1 MKPINQSQSLSTTN
15 GLISNNAKKN
25 MMKILLLCLCLSCF
39 PAFSQN
45 FYLSQTGDK
54 YGVKNDKGVQ
64 VVPEKYASV
73 IILSGGYFVVY
84 EENPGWP
91 MIINQKNEVMVSK
104 TNYIGKAIDAYDN
117 HFICQYYKDGKM
129 ADLVLIKAPDSVKY
143 NFSLKY
149 LRAEFVKDDCYSYV
163 SAQTE
168 TPGEMLAV
176 SLKGNAITGPQN
188 TNFDYIFRFFKP
200 CNGYA
205 SVMKNKGYEG
215 TLKGV
220 YDFNKNKMVL
230 PCDFSDVEFD
240 DKLGLIKA
248 FRKVQ
253 TSTYDL
259 YNMQGDL
266 VKKWEQIK

>member
-1 MKPINQSQSLSTTN
+1 M
-15 GLISNNAKKN
+15 
-25 MMKILLLCLCLSCF
+25 LLR
-39 PAFSQN
+39 
-45 FYLSQTGDK
+45 
-54 YGVKNDKGVQ
+54 V
-64 VVPEKYASV
+64 
-73 IILSGGYFVVY
+73 
-84 EENPGWP
+84 
-91 MIINQKNEVMVSK
+91 
-104 TNYIGKAIDAYDN
+104 
-117 HFICQYYKDGKM
+117 
-129 ADLVLIKAPDSVKY
+129 
-143 NFSLKY
+143 
-149 LRAEFVKDDCYSYV
+149 R
-163 SAQTE
+163 
-168 TPGEMLAV
+168 
-176 SLKGNAITGPQN
+176 
-188 TNFDYIFRFFKP
+188 NFDYIFRFFKP

-220 YDFNKNKMVL
+220 YDFNKNKVVL